1 MQTRVVEDLL
11 AAHADGLN
19 AGQERGPELLR
30 QAPAAAEAAESL
42 VALAG
47 RVKRAL
53 PAVTPRPAFVAA
65 LKAQLTGA
73 RAAAPAGTPAR
84 PRPSRMFWA
93 LAGLGGV
100 VSVASAV
107 LLVARWLS
115 GNTKM
120 RPAQ

>member
-1 MQTRVVEDLL
+1 MHTRAVEDLL

-73 RAAAPAGTPAR
+73 RAVAPAR

-120 RPAQ
+120 RTAH